1 MRVCELLEAAELRL
15 TAETTSTNLQVIVL
29 RVLAPET
36 EPGMQLLRHIWAAW
50 RHEMC
55 GLSGTMPSLWNLLE
69 GFIWFGFICAFLP
82 TSSKSHQKTNPSE
95 TMTFESP
102 KKKPPI
108 FQMSQL
114 KP

>member
-69 GFIWFGFICAFLP
+69 GFIWFGFICSFLP

-102 KKKPPI
+102 KKNSLQFFKCPN
-108 FQMSQL
+108 
-114 KP
+114 